1 MEFAQ
6 DSMLAYGKAAA
17 KYDRAK
23 LLAARADAA

>member
-1 MEFAQ
+1 MIFAPTQ
-6 DSMLAYGKAAA
+6 GLAYGKAAA